1 MEKTLIAIVGG
12 QAAIVVGHI
21 VFDWLKNGRNQ
32 KNKTSDKEPHCS
44 LNRAGTIS
52 KINWLHETH
61 SKTDDDGRLRIYF
74 PGSIEPNIA
83 KMVGLLEDIKRGL
96 NGK

>member
-1 MEKTLIAIVGG
+1 MEQETLIAIILGAGLVPLN
-12 QAAIVVGHI
+12 VKI
-21 VFDWLKNGRNQ
+21 VFDWLKSNRN
-32 KNKTSDKEPHCS
+32 KKEGVHCP
-44 LNRAGTIS
+44 LNRGGIIS

-74 PGSIEPNIA
+74 PSSIEPNIA
-83 KMVGLLEDIKRGL
+83 EMVELLKDIKRGL